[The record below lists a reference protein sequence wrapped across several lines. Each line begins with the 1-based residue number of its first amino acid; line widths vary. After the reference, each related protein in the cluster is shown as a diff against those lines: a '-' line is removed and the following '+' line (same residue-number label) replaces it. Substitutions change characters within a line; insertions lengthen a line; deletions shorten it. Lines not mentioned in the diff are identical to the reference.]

1 MNLTALRAS
10 ALRKVSMQLT
20 SSDYPNTD
28 VDANLNEWYR
38 QCVGWVIGASGIWEY
53 QGEKSTTDLVQD
65 QIEYLLPTAMI
76 YLNRVSIKYPNSSSY
91 VLARRIDDKST
102 DSAFENNAIAQ
113 GTEAGPVYR
122 VFDNSIFIYPKP
134 SAAVVG
140 GLAIETVEDIT
151 DLASGG
157 DIPNLPLSAQKILA
171 CGAARDYAESEE
183 MWNKVSSLERQIF
196 GRPGGDGKDG
206 LKYLLEELS
215 ANHDRSVRP
224 QVIPRR
230 MSFK

>member
-20 SSDYPNTD
+20 SSDYPNAD

-38 QCVGWVIGASGIWEY
+38 QCAGWVIGASGIWEY

-65 QIEYLLPTAMI
+65 QTEYLLPTTMI
-76 YLNRVSIKYPNSSSY
+76 YLNRVSVKYTSTGDY
-91 VLARRIDDKST
+91 VVATRLDDKST
-102 DSAFENNAIAQ
+102 RSAFENNEIPM
-113 GTEAGPVYR
+113 GSESSPVYR
-122 VFDNSIFIYPKP
+122 VFDNSIYIYPKP
-134 SAAVVG
+134 PAAVSD

-151 DLASGG
+151 DLSAGG
-157 DIPNLPLSAQKILA
+157 DIPNLPLVAQKILA

-215 ANHDRSVRP
+215 ANHDKSVRP
-224 QVIPRR
+224 QLIPRR

>member
-20 SSDYPNTD
+20 SSDYPNAD

-38 QCVGWVIGASGIWEY
+38 QCVGWVISASGIWEY
-53 QGEKSTTDLVQD
+53 QGEKSTTNLVLNQS
-65 QIEYLLPTAMI
+65 EYVLPTAMI

-113 GTEAGPVYR
+113 GTEASPVYR
-122 VFDNSIFIYPKP
+122 VFDNSIFIYPIP
-134 SAAVVG
+134 SAAVTS
-140 GLAIETVEDIT
+140 GLAIEMVEDIT
-151 DLASGG
+151 DLTSSG
-157 DIPNLPLSAQKILA
+157 DIPNIPIPAQKILA

-215 ANHDRSVRP
+215 ANHDKSERP
-224 QVIPRR
+224 QIRPRY